1 MIFVARHLSI
11 SNDLAEVVDKMRA
24 EMTNPFTEKPA
35 SHTEALSVLIGREQL
50 RKYGR
55 KFRER

>member
-1 MIFVARHLSI
+1 MARHLSI

-55 KFRER
+55 IFRER